1 MAHQDRYGLTLST
14 NSADAANAYREG
26 VDLLLAAWPGAA
38 EAFDRAITADPD
50 FALAHVARGRIHTF
64 YQQGDVAR
72 KKAAL
77 ARELVARRG
86 SERERTHVETL
97 ALAIEGQIPA
107 ALASALAH
115 VEAHPRDAIVMS
127 LPMGA
132 FGLFAFSGMAD
143 HDQARVELAGRYAHH
158 YGDDWWYLTN
168 HGWALTENG
177 DVARGRA
184 MTERGFEMRKANA
197 NAAHA
202 LLHAMFEDGSVADA
216 DALVTAWIPTY
227 DRSGILHGHIL
238 WHQALG
244 ALEHGDAARAL
255 AIYAAVLKPS
265 VTRAPPLNAVTD
277 GASLLWRLSAYGH
290 AVSDD
295 LWTEADAFAQRAFPK
310 SSIPF
315 ADVHMALFAA
325 ATRNQAAL
333 EQRLGV
339 IEKRLSDGKLPAG
352 PVVPGIFR
360 AMTAFAGGD
369 YAGCVAHLEPVLD
382 EVVRIGGS
390 HAQRELVEDTFIVAL
405 MKSGDLGRAR
415 TRLDRRLHRRP
426 SPRDARWVAMVA
438 PQQSTSTG
446 AR

>member
-1 MAHQDRYGLTLST
+1 M
-14 NSADAANAYREG
+14 
-26 VDLLLAAWPGAA
+26 
-38 EAFDRAITADPD
+38 
-50 FALAHVARGRIHTF
+50 
-64 YQQGDVAR
+64 
-72 KKAAL
+72 
-77 ARELVARRG
+77 
-86 SERERTHVETL
+86 ETL
-97 ALAIEGQIPA
+97 ALAVEGQIPA

-115 VEAHPRDAIVMS
+115 LEAHPRDAIVMS

-143 HDQARVELAGRYAHH
+143 HDQARVDLAGRHAHH

-177 DVARGRA
+177 DVKHGRA
-184 MTERGFEMRKANA
+184 MTERAFEMRKANA
-197 NAAHA
+197 NAVHA

-255 AIYAAVLKPS
+255 AIYAEVLRPS
-265 VTRAPPLNAVTD
+265 ATRAPPLNAVTD
-277 GASLLWRLSAYGH
+277 GASLLWRLQAYGH
-290 AVSDD
+290 EVSND
-295 LWTEADAFAQRAFPK
+295 LWAEADAFAQRAFPK

-333 EQRLGV
+333 EERLGV
-339 IEKRLSDGKLPAG
+339 IEKRLSEGKLPAG
-352 PVVPGIFR
+352 PVVPQIFR

-369 YAGCVAHLEPVLD
+369 YAGCVSASGAGA
-382 EVVRIGGS
+382 RRGRS
-390 HAQRELVEDTFIVAL
+390 HRRQPCA
-405 MKSGDLGRAR
+405 AR
-415 TRLDRRLHRRP
+415 DRRGHFYRRADEERRP
-426 SPRDARWVAMVA
+426 PPRRRNAGPSPAPPALAARHQMDGDVCTATGRFNRRAMT
-438 PQQSTSTG
+438 PCRSTG
-446 AR
+446 FLAAMQQRSPLV

>member
-127 LPMGA
+127 LPLGA

-143 HDQARVELAGRYAHH
+143 HDQARVDLCRRYAHH
-158 YGDDWWYLTN
+158 YGGDWWYLTSY
-168 HGWALTENG
+168 GWALTENG
-177 DVARGRA
+177 DVAAGRA

-426 SPRDARWVAMVA
+426 SPRDARWIAMVA
-438 PQQSTSTG
+438 PQQPASTG

>member
-14 NSADAANAYREG
+14 NSADAASAYREG

-77 ARELVARRG
+77 ARELVARQG

-265 VTRAPPLNAVTD
+265 ATRAPPLNAVTD

-390 HAQRELVEDTFIVAL
+390 HAQREIVEDTFIVAL

-426 SPRDARWVAMVA
+426 SPRDARWIAMVA
-438 PQQSTSTG
+438 PQQPASTG